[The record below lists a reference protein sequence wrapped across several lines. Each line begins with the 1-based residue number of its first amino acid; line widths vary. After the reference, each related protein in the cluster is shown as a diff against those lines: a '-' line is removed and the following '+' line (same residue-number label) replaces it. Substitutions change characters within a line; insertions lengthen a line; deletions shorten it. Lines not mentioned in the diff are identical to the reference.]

1 MPGKA
6 SHRAA
11 KRKSPNSGV
20 GGAKTKTTRRVLGSK
35 FDEVNQEADSR
46 TAKQKEQEA
55 RVGSRKITTPPI
67 TTTTAGVPQF
77 FQMNGVPAKTVAQR
91 TVSPLEATI
100 PALTTNVGGADA
112 SWYVSVESG
121 EAEKGKLHEL
131 QKFIRKDFFPYWKF
145 FTNKSQVMWCPEAD
159 SVSQYVCQ
167 KMNVKPEYKE
177 RWWHLNQE
185 DLCKE
190 LNRKRSDTVGA
201 MKRVF
206 MGKWEK

>member
-1 MPGKA
+1 MPGK
-6 SHRAA
+6 SGSRAT
-11 KRKSPNSGV
+11 KRKGPTTSVVSGA
-20 GGAKTKTTRRVLGSK
+20 GSKTPRRVLNSN
-35 FDEVNQEADSR
+35 FDDINQEKDSR

-55 RVGSRKITTPPI
+55 RVGSRTNTSPAI
-67 TTTTAGVPQF
+67 TTTTAGAPQF
-77 FQMNGVPAKTVAQR
+77 FQMNGVAAKVVAAR
-91 TVSPLEATI
+91 TVSPVEASLT
-100 PALTTNVGGADA
+100 ALTTNVGGADA
-112 SWYVSVESG
+112 SWYVSMESG

-145 FTNKSQVMWCPEAD
+145 FTNKSQVMWCPGAD

-167 KMNVKPEYKE
+167 KMNVKTEYKE
-177 RWWHLNQE
+177 RWWHLNQD

-206 MGKWEK
+206 MGK